1 MSLLASED
9 GPGGMTRVGQR
20 GDERRD
26 AAPEGG
32 RDADAGEGVWWA
44 GEGAGWRH
52 RSQSPGG
59 GPATSDC
66 PAETMPTQDSFGQ
79 TPRST

>member
-44 GEGAGWRH
+44 GVTNLPSSSRY
-52 RSQSPGG
+52 
-59 GPATSDC
+59 AT
-66 PAETMPTQDSFGQ
+66 
-79 TPRST
+79 RSTDTFRCSCRKRGPGI